1 METRV
6 RYIVVGLFTLVVGF
20 ALLFFVLWMQ
30 SDGSLHGREDVRIRF
45 AGPAPGLRVGAAVT
59 FNGIRVGEVTRVSL
73 APDDPNAIEARVS
86 IDATTPLSSTTQV
99 SLETQGLMGSPYVS
113 LYGGSSDR
121 LLRSGRKEPFPV
133 LSAPA
138 GSSLT
143 LDSHKAVVQIQ
154 DLLKENA
161 APLHETITNIRTFSA
176 ALARNADRVDGILAS
191 IERLT
196 GAGEKQAPP
205 ATFDLAAPTFKDLL
219 ADVREAKLVI
229 SDPTCV
235 VILDTQRFMAQVPDG
250 QLAPQGTQWSD
261 TIPKLVQKR
270 LLQTFEN
277 ASYRF
282 ANPPT
287 DGLAPDYQLLI
298 DVRTFQIVE
307 GKDPMAKVQMGARV
321 LSRGGDILGAQ
332 VVEGR
337 AGAKSSDG
345 REAADAMSQAFALA
359 ARDLLVWYM
368 HTLASEPPE
377 EITPPK
383 PHGR

>member
-30 SDGSLHGREDVRIRF
+30 SDGSLRGRQDVRIRF

-73 APDDPNAIEARVS
+73 DPDDPNAIEARVS

-99 SLETQGLMGSPYVS
+99 SLDTQGLMGSPYVS

-121 LLRSGRKEPFPV
+121 LLRIGRNAPFPV
-133 LSAPA
+133 LTAPA

-154 DLLKENA
+154 NLLKENA
-161 APLHETITNIRTFSA
+161 APLHETITNIQTFSA
-176 ALARNADRVDGILAS
+176 ALARNADRVDGILAG

-196 GAGEKQAPP
+196 GTGEKQNPP
-205 ATFDLAAPTFKDLL
+205 ATFDLAAPTFRDLL
-219 ADVREAKLVI
+219 ANVREAKLVI
-229 SDPTCV
+229 PDPTCV
-235 VILDTQRFMAQVPDG
+235 VILDTQRFMTQTPDG

-277 ASYRF
+277 ARYRF

-287 DGLAPDYQLLI
+287 DGLEPDYQLLI
-298 DVRTFQIVE
+298 DIRSFQIVE
-307 GKDPMAKVQMGARV
+307 GNDPMAKVQMGARV
-321 LSRGGDILGAQ
+321 LSRGGQILGAQ
-332 VVEGR
+332 VVEGS
-337 AGAKSSDG
+337 AGATSSNG
-345 REAADAMSQAFALA
+345 SEAAGAMSQAFAVA
-359 ARDLLVWYM
+359 AHDLIVWYTQ
-368 HTLASEPPE
+368 TLEREPRE
-377 EITPPK
+377 EITPLK
-383 PHGR
+383 PDGQ

>member
-30 SDGSLHGREDVRIRF
+30 SDGSLRGRQDVRIRF
-45 AGPAPGLRVGAAVT
+45 AGPTPGLRVGAAVT

-73 APDDPNAIEARVS
+73 DPDDPNAIEARVS

-99 SLETQGLMGSPYVS
+99 GLDTQGLMGSPYVS
-113 LYGGSSDR
+113 LYGGSSGR
-121 LLRSGRKEPFPV
+121 LLRSGRNAPFPV
-133 LSAPA
+133 LMAPP

-143 LDSHKAVVQIQ
+143 LDSRKAVVQIQ
-154 DLLKENA
+154 NLLNENA
-161 APLHETITNIRTFSA
+161 APLHETITNIQTFSA
-176 ALARNADRVDGILAS
+176 ALARNADRVDGILAG

-196 GAGEKQAPP
+196 GAGEKQAPA
-205 ATFDLAAPTFKDLL
+205 ATFDLAAPTFRDQP

-229 SDPTCV
+229 PEPTSV
-235 VILDTQRFMAQVPDG
+235 VILDTQRFMAQTLDG

-277 ASYRF
+277 AKYRF

-287 DGLAPDYQLLI
+287 EGLDPDYQLFL

-307 GKDPMAKVQMGARV
+307 GKDLMAKVQLGARV
-321 LSRGGDILGAQ
+321 MGRGGQILGAQ
-332 VVEGR
+332 VVEGS
-337 AGAKSSDG
+337 AGAKSLGGS
-345 REAADAMSQAFALA
+345 EAADAMSQAFAA
-359 ARDLLVWYM
+359 AAHDLLVWYM
-368 HTLASEPPE
+368 ETLEREP
-377 EITPPK
+377 
-383 PHGR
+383 R